1 MARVSQRGAGTGKL
15 YKISHQGAAFNR
27 GFIATPLL
35 LPSTRS
41 QPINESENSGGS
53 FPHVSGHVLDN

>member
-1 MARVSQRGAGTGKL
+1 MARVSQRGKL
-15 YKISHQGAAFNR
+15 YKISHQGAA
-27 GFIATPLL
+27 TVSLL
-35 LPSTRS
+35 SFFLPRS